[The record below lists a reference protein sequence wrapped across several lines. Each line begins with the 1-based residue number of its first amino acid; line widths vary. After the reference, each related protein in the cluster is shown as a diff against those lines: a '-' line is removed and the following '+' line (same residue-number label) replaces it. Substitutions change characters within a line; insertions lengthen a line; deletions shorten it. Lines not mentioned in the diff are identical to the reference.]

1 MTPAGSTVDPSVQA
15 GYRRMLARR
24 GQWVIVR
31 RISGDAPSTTVFNA
45 MVLAD
50 VQDYQPKTPVSEV
63 KPEGGIT
70 LGARNVI
77 LLAADLAA
85 ASFVLPVTKNDKIV
99 LNPSSASLGKGTA
112 NGDEELNIMIV
123 DANKRLIAGA
133 IDIVAEGV

>member
-1 MTPAGSTVDPSVQA
+1 MPGNAFDSNVQA

-31 RISGDAPSTTVFNA
+31 RVTGDAPNSVTFNA

-50 VQDYQPKTPVSEV
+50 VQDYESKAPVSDV

-77 LLAADLAA
+77 LLGCDLSA
-85 ASFVLPVTKNDKIV
+85 ASFALPVTKNDKIV
-99 LNPSSASLGKGTA
+99 LNQNYALLGKGTA
-112 NGDEELNIMIV
+112 SGDEELNIIAV
-123 DANKRLIAGA
+123 DANKRGIAGA

>member
-1 MTPAGSTVDPSVQA
+1 MTPAGSTVDPNVQA

-31 RISGDAPSTTVFNA
+31 RVTGDAPNVTTFNA

-50 VQDYQPKTPVSEV
+50 VQDYVPKSAVSDI

-77 LLAADLAA
+77 LLACDLTSL
-85 ASFVLPVTKNDKIV
+85 SFQLPVTKNDKIV
-99 LNPSSASLGKGTA
+99 LNASSALLGSGVA
-112 NGDEELNIMIV
+112 GGDEELNIMIV

-133 IDIVAEGV
+133 IDIVCEGV